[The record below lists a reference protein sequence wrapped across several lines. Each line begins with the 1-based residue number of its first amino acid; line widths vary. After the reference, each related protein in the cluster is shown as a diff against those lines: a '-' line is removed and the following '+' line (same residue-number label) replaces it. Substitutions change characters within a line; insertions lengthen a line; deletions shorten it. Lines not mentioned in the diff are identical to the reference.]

1 MKMIFN
7 KLRHNHSLLM
17 ILCCAVP
24 LVAIL
29 VLSYFNVLGSWGF
42 YAIFLLCPM
51 MHIFMHRGHSA
62 QAKSSRSED
71 YH

>member
-42 YAIFLLCPM
+42 YAIFLLCPL

-62 QAKSSRSED
+62 QAKSSKKEP
-71 YH
+71 